1 MSIGGRARYVRGD
14 WGVGDVIRDGRGG
27 GTYDVHCCAEY
38 VDEVLVGDGGGG
50 EEEVVGYCYVEDGD
64 YAEEEGG

>member
-1 MSIGGRARYVRGD
+1 MRGGGSFGGWAL
-14 WGVGDVIRDGRGG
+14 RDG

-64 YAEEEGG
+64 YTEEEGG